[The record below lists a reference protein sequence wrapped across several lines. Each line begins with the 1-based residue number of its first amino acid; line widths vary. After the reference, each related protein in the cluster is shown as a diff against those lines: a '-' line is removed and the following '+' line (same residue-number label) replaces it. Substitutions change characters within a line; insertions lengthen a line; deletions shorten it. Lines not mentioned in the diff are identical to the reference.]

1 LTGGFKE
8 SEDKIVRLDEE
19 QNGQIFEFFVHWLY
33 YQRLPNKDDTAEL
46 YNAWAD
52 DEAGG
57 EKMTENLIHLY
68 VLSDK
73 YDVPEL
79 KVQAMTLLFNHIEY
93 NDTIE
98 LPLIPD
104 IRFAFEN
111 LPEENP
117 LCRYLVDAYCYWAT
131 ADVWKDFGSLNWP
144 TEFVARV
151 LAQYTEFSHGDRDRD
166 SIKVVCDY
174 HEHQDIEERV
184 ACRKMQIEEE
194 QG

>member
-1 LTGGFKE
+1 
-8 SEDKIVRLDEE
+8 VRLEE
-19 QNGQIFEFFVHWLY
+19 EHNGQIFEFFVHWLY
-33 YQRLPNKDDTAEL
+33 YQRLPNEDDAVEL

-57 EKMTENLIHLY
+57 EKMTENLVHLY

-79 KVQAMTLLFNHIEY
+79 KVHAMTLLFNHIEY
-93 NDTIE
+93 DDTIE
-98 LPLIPD
+98 LPLVPD

-117 LCRYLVDAYCYWAT
+117 LCRYLVDAYCYWAI

-144 TEFVARV
+144 TGFVARV
-151 LAQYTEFSHGDRDRD
+151 LAQYTEFAYGDRDRD
-166 SIKVVCDY
+166 NIKVACDY

-184 ACRKMQIEEE
+184 ACRRVQIEEE
-194 QG
+194 EG